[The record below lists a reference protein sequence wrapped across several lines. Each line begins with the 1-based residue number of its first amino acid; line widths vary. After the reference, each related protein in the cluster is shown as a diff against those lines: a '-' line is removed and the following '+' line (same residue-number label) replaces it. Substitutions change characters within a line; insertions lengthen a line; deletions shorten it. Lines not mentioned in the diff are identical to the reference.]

1 MEQESPSKKKRL
13 RQIVQVFLKY
23 KVIQNLSKQ
32 QDPLAVRK
40 AFEELGPTFI
50 KIGQM
55 LSVDRKSVV

>member
-23 KVIQNLSKQ
+23 KVIQNISKQ

-40 AFEELGPTFI
+40 AFEE
-50 KIGQM
+50 
-55 LSVDRKSVV
+55 